1 MNILSPDRDPSPGP
15 GRCRPRVAYLSGPI
29 DGLKVARELKEDR
42 QPDYYGTVY
51 LAQLF
56 GVLEALHADCLV
68 ITTLPGERWRKV
80 WGSITVAN
88 IPMSEGLAGP
98 WYHLAMMHWSVRCSA
113 EIRRYR
119 PQVAILTAGQNYF
132 WLFAILRASS
142 IRLFASLHCTL
153 WPRLAP
159 QRAANRLLNRLNG
172 RFFFPACD
180 HIQAVSQDIVDQVV
194 ASSTRLRAPPRKFVP
209 TYRAENFTAAKPASY
224 PNSGS
229 AFRLLYVGRIEE
241 NKGVFDL
248 IEMMRTLEELEPG
261 RYCLTICGAGSSER
275 ALVDAVNVSRLGP
288 SITVAGQC
296 VAAQLAAH
304 YAECHVV
311 VVPTR
316 STFEEGY
323 AKVVAEAVLNLR
335 PVITSAAC
343 PALAD
348 VADAAIEARVDD
360 PATYV
365 DAIRKLAD
373 NPILYAEKVAAA
385 ARVRQ
390 IYFDQNHSYR
400 AVIEPTLRTALSVE
414 DQR

>member
-1 MNILSPDRDPSPGP
+1 MNLLSPDRYPSPAVG
-15 GRCRPRVAYLSGPI
+15 GRRRVAYLSGPI
-29 DGLKVARELKEDR
+29 DALKVARELKEDR
-42 QPDYYGTVY
+42 QPDYYGTIY

-56 GVLEALHADCLV
+56 GLLEALHADCLV
-68 ITTLPGERWRKV
+68 ISTLPGERWRKV
-80 WGSITVAN
+80 SGSITVAN

-98 WYHLAMMHWSVRCSA
+98 WYHLATMRWSIRCIA

-159 QRAANRLLNRLNG
+159 QRIANRLLNRLNG
-172 RFFFPACD
+172 RYFFPACD
-180 HIQAVSQDIVDQVV
+180 HIQAVSQEIVDQVV
-194 ASSTRLRAPPRKFVP
+194 AGSTGLRAPPRKFVP
-209 TYRAENFTAAKPASY
+209 TYRAEDFTVAKSACY
-224 PNSGS
+224 PDAGTP
-229 AFRLLYVGRIEE
+229 FRLLYVGRIEE

-248 IEMMRTLEELEPG
+248 IAMMRGLEELEPG
-261 RYCLTICGAGSSER
+261 RYRLTICGEGSADR
-275 ALVDAVNVSRLGP
+275 ALADAVSESRLGQ
-288 SITVAGQC
+288 SIIVAGQC
-296 VAAQLAAH
+296 DAAQLAAH
-304 YAECHVV
+304 YAGCHIV

-335 PVITSAAC
+335 PVVTSAAC

-348 VADAAIEARVDD
+348 VVDAAIEARVDD
-360 PATYV
+360 PAAYI
-365 DAIRKLAD
+365 DAIRNLATD
-373 NPILYAEKVAAA
+373 PILYAEKVAAA

-390 IYFDQNHSYR
+390 IYFDQSHSYR
-400 AVIEPTLRTALSVE
+400 AVIEPALRTALAVE

>member
-1 MNILSPDRDPSPGP
+1 MKIPASYHGSSLTPG
-15 GRCRPRVAYLSGPI
+15 GRRPRVAYLSGPI
-29 DGLKVARELKEDR
+29 DALKVARELKEDR

-68 ITTLPGERWRKV
+68 ITTLPGKRGRKML
-80 WGSITVAN
+80 GSIRVTN

-98 WYHLAMMHWSVRCSA
+98 WYHLAMMRWSVSCIT
-113 EIRRYR
+113 EILRFR

-132 WLFAILRASS
+132 WIFAGL
-142 IRLFASLHCTL
+142 RLFAVRLFVSLHCTL
-153 WPRLAP
+153 WPKLAP
-159 QRAANRLLNRLNG
+159 QRPANRLLNRLNG
-172 RFFFPACD
+172 RYFFPACD
-180 HIQAVSQDIVDQVV
+180 HVQAVSQDIVDQVL

-209 TYRAENFTAAKPASY
+209 TYRAENFTAAKSARY
-224 PNSGS
+224 PDAGTP
-229 AFRLLYVGRIEE
+229 FRLLYVGRIEE

-248 IEMMRTLEELEPG
+248 VEMMRTLEELEPG
-261 RYCLTICGAGSSER
+261 RYRLTICGTGSANH
-275 ALVDAVNVSRLGP
+275 ALADAVSESRLGR
-288 SITVAGQC
+288 SITIAGQRDA
-296 VAAQLAAH
+296 VQLAAH

-323 AKVVAEAVLNLR
+323 AKVAAEAVLNLR

-360 PATYV
+360 PAAYI
-365 DAIRKLAD
+365 DAIRNLATD
-373 NPILYAEKVAAA
+373 PILYAEKVAAA

-390 IYFDQNHSYR
+390 IYVDQSHSYR
-400 AVIEPTLRTALSVE
+400 AVIEPALRTALSV
-414 DQR
+414 